1 MARMGFIQDEMDL
14 KLLVLYIMARIAA
27 PITFLQLLELALCD
41 AGVDY
46 FSLTQAVEH
55 LVETEH
61 LSREGERYAITEKGR
76 RNSEICESSLPYSVR
91 RRCDDNLVRVNE
103 TLMREQQVQG
113 EVLPNPDGTC
123 TVRLRLADDSGRPP
137 ASNRRRSSSTTSW
150 SSCSA
155 SRRSGRRRREA
166 QRPGTREKN
175 PVKHI
180 LGFSFCIY
188 MYIMDLDE
196 KSEPRRRGPE
206 RKIGTEGPS
215 DGGITQ

>member
-123 TVRLRLADDSGRPP
+123 TVRLRLADDSGPLLELSLLMPAGGTGGAGGRPLQTGAGAALPP
-137 ASNRRRSSSTTSW
+137 AGP
-150 SSCSA
+150 A
-155 SRRSGRRRREA
+155 A
-166 QRPGTREKN
+166 QRPGGAGEDAVRRSARN
-175 PVKHI
+175 P
-180 LGFSFCIY
+180 G
-188 MYIMDLDE
+188 E
-196 KSEPRRRGPE
+196 KS
-206 RKIGTEGPS
+206 RKTYFRVFFLYIHVYNGSG
-215 DGGITQ
+215 

>member
-123 TVRLRLADDSGRPP
+123 TVRLRLARGGTGGAGGRPLQTGAGAALPP
-137 ASNRRRSSSTTSW
+137 AGP
-150 SSCSA
+150 A
-155 SRRSGRRRREA
+155 A
-166 QRPGTREKN
+166 QRPGGAGGDAVMRSA
-175 PVKHI
+175 P
-180 LGFSFCIY
+180 
-188 MYIMDLDE
+188 
-196 KSEPRRRGPE
+196 EPG
-206 RKIGTEGPS
+206 RKIP
-215 DGGITQ
+215 

>member
-76 RNSEICESSLPYSVR
+76 RNSEICESSLPYS
-91 RRCDDNLVRVNE
+91 CAA
-103 TLMREQQVQG
+103 G
-113 EVLPNPDGTC
+113 
-123 TVRLRLADDSGRPP
+123 A
-137 ASNRRRSSSTTSW
+137 TTIW
-150 SSCSA
+150 C
-155 SRRSGRRRREA
+155 G
-166 QRPGTREKN
+166 
-175 PVKHI
+175 
-180 LGFSFCIY
+180 
-188 MYIMDLDE
+188 
-196 KSEPRRRGPE
+196 
-206 RKIGTEGPS
+206 
-215 DGGITQ
+215 

>member
-103 TLMREQQVQG
+103 TGRDVHGATAAGGRQ
-113 EVLPNPDGTC
+113 
-123 TVRLRLADDSGRPP
+123 RPP
-137 ASNRRRSSSTTSW
+137 AGAEPADARGGTGG
-150 SSCSA
+150 A
-155 SRRSGRRRREA
+155 GGRPLQTGAGAALPPAGPAA
-166 QRPGTREKN
+166 QRPGGAGEDAVRRSA
-175 PVKHI
+175 P
-180 LGFSFCIY
+180 
-188 MYIMDLDE
+188 
-196 KSEPRRRGPE
+196 EPG
-206 RKIGTEGPS
+206 RKIP
-215 DGGITQ
+215 

>member
-76 RNSEICESSLPYSVR
+76 ANSAACESSLPFSVKRKCSAQLVKLNGILR
-91 RRCDDNLVRVNE
+91 RNAQVRAETHLRTDGGVALQLFLDDETGNLL
-103 TLMREQQVQG
+103 TLEMFCGSQEQADRLARNFKAEPERIYN
-113 EVLPNPDGTC
+113 EVLSALLSSGEDGK
-123 TVRLRLADDSGRPP
+123 DE
-137 ASNRRRSSSTTSW
+137 
-150 SSCSA
+150 
-155 SRRSGRRRREA
+155 RE
-166 QRPGTREKN
+166 E
-175 PVKHI
+175 
-180 LGFSFCIY
+180 
-188 MYIMDLDE
+188 
-196 KSEPRRRGPE
+196 
-206 RKIGTEGPS
+206 
-215 DGGITQ
+215 

>member
-46 FSLTQAVEH
+46 FSLTEAVKH

-113 EVLPNPDGTC
+113 RCSQTRTGRARCDCGWRTTAAPCWAEPADARGGTGG
-123 TVRLRLADDSGRPP
+123 AGGRPLQTGAGQLYHQLVQLLSVP
-137 ASNRRRSSSTTSW
+137 EE
-150 SSCSA
+150 
-155 SRRSGRRRREA
+155 REET
-166 QRPGTREKN
+166 P
-175 PVKHI
+175 
-180 LGFSFCIY
+180 
-188 MYIMDLDE
+188 
-196 KSEPRRRGPE
+196 
-206 RKIGTEGPS
+206 
-215 DGGITQ
+215 

>member
-123 TVRLRLADDSGRPP
+123 TVRQRPP
-137 ASNRRRSSSTTSW
+137 AGAEPADARGGTGG
-150 SSCSA
+150 A
-155 SRRSGRRRREA
+155 GGRPLQTGAGAALPPAGPAA
-166 QRPGTREKN
+166 QRPGGAGEDAVRRSA
-175 PVKHI
+175 P
-180 LGFSFCIY
+180 
-188 MYIMDLDE
+188 
-196 KSEPRRRGPE
+196 EPG
-206 RKIGTEGPS
+206 RKIP
-215 DGGITQ
+215 

>member
-123 TVRLRLADDSGRPP
+123 TVRLRLADDSGPLLELSLLMPAGGAGGRPLQTGAGAALPP
-137 ASNRRRSSSTTSW
+137 AGP
-150 SSCSA
+150 A
-155 SRRSGRRRREA
+155 A
-166 QRPGTREKN
+166 QRPGGAGEDAVRRSA
-175 PVKHI
+175 P
-180 LGFSFCIY
+180 
-188 MYIMDLDE
+188 
-196 KSEPRRRGPE
+196 EPG
-206 RKIGTEGPS
+206 RKIP
-215 DGGITQ
+215 

>member
-123 TVRLRLADDSGRPP
+123 TCLLYTSLQVRGHRHAGALDLRVGLPGDGDKAVVGHQRLRLAVGQRQAAGEGSFMR
-137 ASNRRRSSSTTSW
+137 ALICTRRIWYFVYKFHSSSPSINAP
-150 SSCSA
+150 SA
-155 SRRSGRRRREA
+155 
-166 QRPGTREKN
+166 T
-175 PVKHI
+175 
-180 LGFSFCIY
+180 
-188 MYIMDLDE
+188 
-196 KSEPRRRGPE
+196 
-206 RKIGTEGPS
+206 
-215 DGGITQ
+215 